1 MYRLLSYAF
10 RFQEYVNNIC
20 NSKEM
25 YYGEIIKDKKITTNL
40 KNIVKAV
47 NPLFTTTTGCTK
59 TSNRGLHRNEKA
71 TYVLQRVFHPNCAL

>member
-1 MYRLLSYAF
+1 MPSDF
-10 RFQEYVNNIC
+10 RNMSIIFAIQKKC
-20 NSKEM
+20 M
-25 YYGEIIKDKKITTNL
+25 YYGEINKDKKITTNL

-71 TYVLQRVFHPNCAL
+71 TYVLQRVFHPHCAL